1 MLQKQQISQLVV
13 EVGDC
18 NYIFFIR
25 IIIDITFIVRQSQP
39 NILTIVKFVVSLNL
53 LLKQL
58 IILHVPWGLGF
69 EIYLRFLSLK
79 ESISEMDTDL
89 RSLAWKKKR
98 KKTELEFDKLCL
110 DSLYSYLRKLIEIT

>member
-1 MLQKQQISQLVV
+1 MLQKQQISQLV

-18 NYIFFIR
+18 DYIFFIR

-39 NILTIVKFVVSLNL
+39 KILTIVKFVVSLNL

-110 DSLYSYLRKLIEIT
+110 DSLYSYLR

>member
-1 MLQKQQISQLVV
+1 MLQTQQISQLV

-18 NYIFFIR
+18 DYIFFIR
-25 IIIDITFIVRQSQP
+25 IIIDITFIVRQTQP
-39 NILTIVKFVVSLNL
+39 NILTIVKNIVEYVISLNL

-58 IILHVPWGLGF
+58 IIPHVPWGLGF

-89 RSLAWKKKR
+89 RSLAWKKKG
-98 KKTELEFDKLCL
+98 KKPN
-110 DSLYSYLRKLIEIT
+110 